1 MALLLGTSSL
11 GVYKVLAVYGS
22 QLFALKL
29 VYTAV

>member
-11 GVYKVLAVYGS
+11 GVYKVLAVCVS